1 MLALQIN
8 GFTDIVMINKFA
20 WAFCLVLIL
29 SSCGNKDLEKIKVI
43 STNKDL
49 PIEVGTNISINYTDS
64 GYQKATLFAPLLER
78 YATET
83 RSETEMTKGITAYFY
98 SREGKVN
105 SYIKSK
111 YAIRNERERTITAR
125 KDVQVV
131 NNKGDTLRTE
141 ELIWDEKSDKI
152 YSDKAVRITTPDKII
167 LGTGMVSN
175 SAFTQFKVLN
185 ISGII
190 SLNQ

>member
-1 MLALQIN
+1 
-8 GFTDIVMINKFA
+8 MINKFA
-20 WAFCLVLIL
+20 WALCLVLIL
-29 SSCGNKDLEKIKVI
+29 SSCGDKDLEKIKVI
-43 STNKDL
+43 SNNKDL

-64 GYQKATLFAPLLER
+64 GFQKATLFAPLLER

-111 YAIRNERERTITAR
+111 YALRNERERTITAR

>member
-1 MLALQIN
+1 LQIS
-8 GFTDIVMINKFA
+8 GFIDTVMIKYVLNL
-20 WAFCLVLIL
+20 CLFSLLFIG
-29 SSCGNKDLEKIKVI
+29 CGNKDLEKIKVI
-43 STNKDL
+43 TQSGDL
-49 PIEVGTNISINYTDS
+49 PIEVGQNVSISYTDS
-64 GYQKATLFAPLLER
+64 GFQKATLFAPLLER

-98 SREGKVN
+98 NREGKVN

-111 YAIRNERERTITAR
+111 YAIRNERDRTITAR
-125 KDVQVV
+125 KEVQVV

-141 ELIWDEKSDKI
+141 ELVWDEKTDKI
-152 YSDKAVRITTPDKII
+152 YSDKPVRITTPDKII
-167 LGTGMVSN
+167 IGTGMVSN

-185 ISGII
+185 ISGVI

>member
-1 MLALQIN
+1 MPTN
-8 GFTDIVMINKFA
+8 GFTDTVMIKHF
-20 WAFCLVLIL
+20 VLLCIVSACIL
-29 SSCGNKDLEKIKVI
+29 SCGNKDLEKIKVI
-43 STNKDL
+43 TQSGDL
-49 PIEVGTNISINYTDS
+49 PVEVGSNVSISYTDS
-64 GYQKATLFAPLLER
+64 GFQKAILFAPLLER

-105 SYIKSK
+105 SFIKSK

-125 KDVQVV
+125 KEVQVV

-141 ELIWDEKSDKI
+141 ELIWDEKTDKI

-167 LGTGMVSN
+167 MGTGMVSN
-175 SAFTQFKVLN
+175 TAFTQFKVLN

-190 SLNQ
+190 NLNQ